1 MAGAQV
7 VIDLANSP
15 SFEDKAVLEFFETSG
30 RNLHAAEAAAGVRH
44 HVALSI
50 VGTDRTPD
58 NGYFRA
64 KVAQEKLI
72 EASGIPYTIIR
83 STQFLEF
90 LKGIANSSTD
100 GDKVRVSP
108 GLFQPIAADDVA
120 AIVAD
125 VALAPPRNGIVEIA
139 GPERAPFNEIVA
151 RYLKA
156 VGDPREV
163 VRDPEARY
171 FGGRVEERSLVPLGE
186 ARLGRIGFDEWL
198 RRKESM
204 KRILCSLLVAT
215 LPFGSAL
222 AQAPTDKD
230 AKVTLVAEHELP
242 NVPGKS
248 LRAVLVEYGPGAG
261 SPSHRHPARP
271 SSMPACWRGR
281 SAAR

>member
-1 MAGAQV
+1 MKTVIIGGTGLIGSKTAAILRHGGHEVIAASPNTGVNTITGEGLKEALADAQV

-30 RNLHAAEAAAGVRH
+30 RNLLAAEAAAGVQH

-50 VGTDRTPD
+50 VGTDRSD

-72 EASGIPYTIIR
+72 VASGIPYTIIR
-83 STQFLEF
+83 STQFMEF
-90 LKGIANSSTD
+90 LRSIAAPGAD
-100 GDKVRVSP
+100 GNTVRISP

-120 AIVAD
+120 AVVAD
-125 VALAPPRNGIVEIA
+125 VAIAAPRDGIVEIA
-139 GPERAPFNEIVA
+139 GPERAPFNEIIA

-163 VRDPEARY
+163 VGDPEARY

-198 RRKESM
+198 RRS
-204 KRILCSLLVAT
+204 
-215 LPFGSAL
+215 
-222 AQAPTDKD
+222 QA
-230 AKVTLVAEHELP
+230 
-242 NVPGKS
+242 
-248 LRAVLVEYGPGAG
+248 RA
-261 SPSHRHPARP
+261 
-271 SSMPACWRGR
+271 
-281 SAAR
+281 